1 MDVRMVRLSLGEL
14 SDLRGEVEG
23 LPEVLEAE
31 LTHQTLDPIDFEDLP
46 SGHLRLQL
54 GDLLIRQ
61 GWHAA
66 AAGDACSFGELGC
79 LHRCLPM
86 RQEGRLSPRDRSLE
100 SGVGGSEGFA
110 RKTGVR
116 MSGNGRAQ
124 TTAKRSSKR
133 RTSSL
138 TA

>member
-86 RQEGRLSPRDRSLE
+86 RQEGR
-100 SGVGGSEGFA
+100 
-110 RKTGVR
+110 
-116 MSGNGRAQ
+116 AQ

-138 TA
+138 TACGRAPSSTRRRGLARGEKGT